1 LHTTSPL
8 FSIGGNSIESVSS
21 WSHLGHLFNA
31 HLLDDD
37 DILARRNCLI
47 GQINKFLC
55 HFSNVDIL
63 VKNALFRVYCSSH
76 YSSELWDLTNHKIE
90 DYCIAWR
97 KGLRKVWKLPNDCSR
112 LNVSVVSNT
121 GPIFDELCRRFT
133 NFIYSCLHCDSIF
146 VQSVALHGI
155 SARMNS
161 PIGRNVAFCSTHYNQ
176 RISCIGDSKLSSYDC
191 LELCNIRME
200 QQLVARAV
208 ILREVLLI
216 RDGILAFSND
226 LFDLSDSNDL
236 ILLLSS

>member
-1 LHTTSPL
+1 MVHCIC
-8 FSIGGNSIESVSS
+8 IGIVKGHWRASASS
-21 WSHLGHLFNA
+21 A
-31 HLLDDD
+31 
-37 DILARRNCLI
+37 
-47 GQINKFLC
+47 GQTFFWWTKRGT
-55 HFSNVDIL
+55 
-63 VKNALFRVYCSSH
+63 KG
-76 YSSELWDLTNHKIE
+76 YSLW
-90 DYCIAWR
+90 
-97 KGLRKVWKLPNDCSR
+97 
-112 LNVSVVSNT
+112 
-121 GPIFDELCRRFT
+121 
-133 NFIYSCLHCDSIF
+133 
-146 VQSVALHGI
+146 I

-236 ILLLSS
+236 ILLLSSWSIWSTVVLHRYVVVTFFIYFVVLYVRIS